1 MAMNTELS
9 DDLVTDN
16 GFVTIIMPIRNE
28 AVFIDR
34 SLSAILN
41 QDYPPDQLEVLVV
54 DGVSDD
60 GTREAIRKIIADW
73 GRCIGVPMN
82 TEQSLPCS
90 SDLNPNCGPKVIIID
105 NPFHFVPHAL
115 NMALRLARGQVIIR
129 VDGHCQ
135 IHPDY
140 VRRCVEALERTGA
153 DCVGGPMVTVG
164 ETWVA
169 KAIAVAQSSFF
180 GVGGVAFRTE
190 RRQGTYVDTVA
201 FGAYRREVFDRI
213 GVFDEELV
221 RNQDDEFNF
230 RLIQAGG
237 KIWLDPSIRSVYYS
251 RGSLRGLWQQYFQ
264 YGLYKVRLIQKR
276 GAVPSLRHLVPGGFV
291 LAFAFSIILAII
303 TSQFFWSLSV
313 IGPYWLANM
322 TASFWAGRKD
332 WATLPL
338 LPVTFVILHGS
349 YGLGF
354 LWGFWRWRKKGFRG
368 QTPAGGSAE

>member
-1 MAMNTELS
+1 MMPGKRTPKNI
-9 DDLVTDN
+9 
-16 GFVTIIMPIRNE
+16 FVTIIMPIRNE
-28 AVFIDR
+28 AAFIDR
-34 SLSAILN
+34 SLSAVLN
-41 QDYPPDQLEVLVV
+41 QDYPPDRLEVFVV
-54 DGVSDD
+54 DGMSEDE
-60 GTREAIRKIIADW
+60 TREIIKRVISEGRRRKVDHTSEKPGTSNLISGAEDGQGLQII
-73 GRCIGVPMN
+73 
-82 TEQSLPCS
+82 L
-90 SDLNPNCGPKVIIID
+90 LD
-105 NPFHFVPHAL
+105 NPSQIVPTAL
-115 NMALRLARGQVIIR
+115 NIALRHARGQVIIR

-140 VRRCVEALERTGA
+140 VKRCVEALERTGA

-169 KAIAVAQSSFF
+169 KAIGVAQSSFF
-180 GVGGVAFRTE
+180 GVGGVAFRTG
-190 RRQGTYVDTVA
+190 RRQGTYVDTLA
-201 FGAYRREVFDRI
+201 FGAYRRQVFDRI
-213 GVFDEELV
+213 GGFDEELV
-221 RNQDDEFNF
+221 HNQDDEFNF

-276 GAVPSLRHLVPGGFV
+276 GAVPSLRHLVPAGFV

-303 TSQFFWSLSV
+303 TSQPLWSLSI

-322 TASFWAGRKD
+322 TASFWAARKD

-338 LPVTFVILHGS
+338 LPVTFVILHAS

-354 LWGFWRWRKKGFRG
+354 LWGFWRWRKKGFSKSN
-368 QTPAGGSAE
+368 GGWRI